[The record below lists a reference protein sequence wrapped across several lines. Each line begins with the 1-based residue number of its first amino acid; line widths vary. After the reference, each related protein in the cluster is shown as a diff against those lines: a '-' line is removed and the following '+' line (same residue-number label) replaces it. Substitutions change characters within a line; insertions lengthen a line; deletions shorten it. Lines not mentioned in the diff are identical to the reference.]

1 MLTSFMVMK
10 LGLTLRKEHRLKVLE
25 NGVRRRILAR
35 DRGGNRGLKNTAYS
49 FVSSRFA

>member
-1 MLTSFMVMK
+1 MLPSFMVVN

-35 DRGGNRGLKNTAYS
+35 DRGGNGGLKNNAYS
-49 FVSSRFA
+49 VVSSRFA